1 MNTIAVL
8 NKSDVN
14 LIKSNIDTDTKINVK
29 KLTERL
35 IEFSKKIEQWQDGD
49 EINITE
55 QEHYKN
61 DMEKLEHIINDYK
74 FLLSIT
80 VFDKKL
86 TQAEKLAWVHA
97 LKTKVDETKFNLA
110 ED

>member
-1 MNTIAVL
+1 MNTVATL

-14 LIKSNIDTDTKINVK
+14 IIQSNINADTKINVK

-35 IEFSKKIEQWQDGD
+35 IEFSQKIEQWKDGD

-61 DMEKLEHIINDYK
+61 DMEKLEHIISDYK

-86 TQAEKLAWVHA
+86 TKDEKLAWLQA

>member
-1 MNTIAVL
+1 MNTVAVL

-14 LIKSNIDTDTKINVK
+14 LIKSNINADTQINVK

-35 IEFSKKIEQWQDGD
+35 IEFSQKIENWKAGD
-49 EINITE
+49 EINIAE

-61 DMEKLEHIINDYK
+61 DMEKLEHIISDYK

-86 TQAEKLAWVHA
+86 TQDEKLAWVQS
-97 LKTKVDETKFNLA
+97 LKSKIDETKFNLA

>member
-14 LIKSNIDTDTKINVK
+14 LIKSNIDADTKINIK

-35 IEFSKKIEQWQDGD
+35 IEFSQKIDKWQAGD
-49 EINITE
+49 EINIAE

-86 TQAEKLAWVHA
+86 TQDEKLAWVKA

>member
-1 MNTIAVL
+1 MNTVAVL

-14 LIKSNIDTDTKINVK
+14 LIKSNIDADTKINIK

-35 IEFSKKIEQWQDGD
+35 IEFSQKIEQWKDGD
-49 EINITE
+49 EINIAE

-61 DMEKLEHIINDYK
+61 DMELLEHIISDYK

-86 TQAEKLAWVHA
+86 TQAEKLAWVKA

>member
-14 LIKSNIDTDTKINVK
+14 LIQSNIDADTKINIK

-35 IEFSKKIEQWQDGD
+35 IEFSQKIDQWKDGD
-49 EINITE
+49 EINIAE

-61 DMEKLEHIINDYK
+61 DMEKLEHIISDYK

-97 LKTKVDETKFNLA
+97 LKSKVDETKFNLA

>member
-14 LIKSNIDTDTKINVK
+14 LIQSNIDADTKINIK

-35 IEFSKKIEQWQDGD
+35 IEFSQKIDKWQAGD
-49 EINITE
+49 EINIAE

-61 DMEKLEHIINDYK
+61 DMEKLEHIISDYK

-86 TQAEKLAWVHA
+86 TQDEKLAWVKA

>member
-1 MNTIAVL
+1 MNTVAVL

-14 LIKSNIDTDTKINVK
+14 LIKSNINADTKINVK

-35 IEFSKKIEQWQDGD
+35 IEFSQKIEQWKDGD

-61 DMEKLEHIINDYK
+61 DMEVLEHIISDYK

-86 TQAEKLAWVHA
+86 THDEKLAWIKA
-97 LKTKVDETKFNLA
+97 LKTKVDESKFNLA

>member
-35 IEFSKKIEQWQDGD
+35 IEFSQKIEQWQDGD

-61 DMEKLEHIINDYK
+61 DMEKLEHIISDYK

-97 LKTKVDETKFNLA
+97 LKSKVDETKFNLA

>member
-14 LIKSNIDTDTKINVK
+14 LIQSNIDADTKINIK

-35 IEFSKKIEQWQDGD
+35 IDFSQKIDQWKDGD
-49 EINITE
+49 EINIAE

-61 DMEKLEHIINDYK
+61 DMEKLEHIISDYK

-86 TQAEKLAWVHA
+86 TQSEKLAWVHA
-97 LKTKVDETKFNLA
+97 LKSKVDETKFNLA